1 MLPRSQVV
9 AQRARGCYAEALPER
24 LGPNDARRRP
34 NDGMGID
41 KWVCLTVIFYTPQHG
56 NVAISLTDK
65 YEYAKMMTE
74 RERKGHQWI

>member
-1 MLPRSQVV
+1 
-9 AQRARGCYAEALPER
+9 
-24 LGPNDARRRP
+24 
-34 NDGMGID
+34 MGID

-74 RERKGHQWI
+74 REKGTPVDLGAPHFQTQMLEDLCRSSIETAV